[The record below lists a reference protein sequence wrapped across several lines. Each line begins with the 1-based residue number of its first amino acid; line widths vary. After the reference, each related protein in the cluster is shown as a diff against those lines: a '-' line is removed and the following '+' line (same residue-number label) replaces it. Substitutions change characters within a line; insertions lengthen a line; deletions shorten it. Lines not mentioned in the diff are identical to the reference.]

1 MARDMHKSKW
11 DSATLTKL
19 NVFEQ
24 YVNDWLNVTLNFNQ
38 DNEVYDTLE
47 IYDLFCGSGF
57 DGTKTEKGSPI
68 RILDAVLKRN
78 KKGKTIKI
86 YFNDKDK
93 NKIEELKQAI
103 DERYKNL
110 KFDDIK
116 IYFSSQDVSNYKI
129 DSEKYYKLIFLD
141 EYGIQHINK
150 IAEFLRNGTDIL
162 IFISSGHVRR
172 FLSEDSFQKYFDTQL
187 ISKKDFKS
195 KPNYETHRVISS
207 YFKKLFP
214 NSFISPFSL
223 IKDNKNING
232 IIFISNHRKGQEQFL
247 KTAWAIDKDFG
258 EGNVNLDRDITK
270 DKGSLFYSNVEPSE
284 KEKRYKTIL
293 IEFLKEYRTNI
304 EIKDFGLNNG
314 FLPKHTNK
322 IFKEI
327 QNNLDCKYYND
338 TKKGFHL
345 DDKEIKVK
353 IRYKNETK

>member
-1 MARDMHKSKW
+1 MAKDMHKSKW
-11 DSATLTKL
+11 DNATITKL

-24 YVNDWLNVTLNFNQ
+24 YVNDWLNVTLNCNQ
-38 DNEVYDTLE
+38 DDEAYDTLE

-57 DGTKTEKGSPI
+57 DGTKTERGSPI

-86 YFNDKDK
+86 YFNDRDK
-93 NKIEELKQAI
+93 NKIDELKQI
-103 DERYKNL
+103 INEKYKNL
-110 KFDDIK
+110 KSENIELN
-116 IYFSSQDVSNYKI
+116 FSSQDVSNYKI
-129 DSEKYYKLIFLD
+129 DSKKYYKLIFLD

-150 IAEFLRNGTDIL
+150 IKDFLCNGTDIL

-172 FLSEDSFQKYFDTQL
+172 FLGEDSFQKYFDTTL
-187 ISKKDFKS
+187 ISKKDFEGKS
-195 KPNYETHRVISS
+195 NYETHRVISN

-214 NSFISPFSL
+214 KSYISPFSL
-223 IKDNKNING
+223 IKDNNNING
-232 IIFISNHRKGQEQFL
+232 IIFISNHKKGREQFL

-258 EGNVNLDRDITK
+258 EGNRNLDRDITK
-270 DKGSLFYSNVEPSE
+270 DKGSLFYSNIEPSE
-284 KEKRYKTIL
+284 KEKKYKAIL
-293 IEFLKEYRTNI
+293 IEFLKEQRTNI

-338 TKKGFHL
+338 AQKGFHL
-345 DDKEIKVK
+345 DDKKIKVK
-353 IRYKNETK
+353 IRYKNEN